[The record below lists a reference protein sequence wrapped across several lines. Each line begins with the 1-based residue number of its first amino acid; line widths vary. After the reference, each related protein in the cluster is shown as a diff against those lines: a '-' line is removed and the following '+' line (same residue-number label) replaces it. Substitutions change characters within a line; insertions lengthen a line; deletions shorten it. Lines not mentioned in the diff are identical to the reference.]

1 MAYISVNLTPSDP
14 QPGDYSL
21 YISDCTPGSPQQLI
35 ATNLTNPTDFP
46 YYFETTQFSGTSG
59 STCISYELIDTIT
72 SCSCNGDVN
81 LVTPTPTVSFTPT
94 PTPTLTPL
102 SGVIPRLTVN
112 NVFESSG
119 GGTTTTTNVNIFSN
133 ILVDVNTTISFDLK
147 LKDDV
152 GSTTTQS
159 GSLSITAR
167 ESLGTTELTFSIPF
181 ADLQQG
187 YYEFENIVC
196 SDANA
201 IINVNSNP
209 LYLNNTFPPPQYTTH
224 EWINCC
230 NPEDTILARVLLT
243 QTQTGGWVFN
253 GNAVT
258 HNGTCWVSNGPVSG
272 QQVPLIFN
280 GPSAQSCQ
288 TSTCTN
294 LCSNVPNDKFAAYAK
309 SCCPP
314 YDVTVVT
321 FAMDYLPEEG
331 TIVFFDGVMYDGNA
345 QIDPGCYTLLGVNS
359 LNASDVIH
367 SVSSTHPSCSS
378 CFNYNQS
385 TLDPCVQT
393 NNLFRAENCCNI
405 GEQITVQLL
414 LNTTPI
420 LSLNPG
426 FFYNGNCYRLLYMEQ
441 NQNSPSVVISQNSF
455 VFNNMII

>member
-159 GSLSITAR
+159 GSISITAR

-181 ADLQQG
+181 ANLQQG

-294 LCSNVPNDKFAAYAK
+294 LCSNVPNNKFAAYAK

-321 FAMDYLPEEG
+321 FAMDYLPENG

-367 SVSSTHPSCSS
+367 SVSSTHPSCLS
-378 CFNYNQS
+378 CFNYNQN
-385 TLDPCVQT
+385 TLTHVFKQT
-393 NNLFRAENCCNI
+393 IYLGLKIVAISENK
-405 GEQITVQLL
+405 
-414 LNTTPI
+414 
-420 LSLNPG
+420 
-426 FFYNGNCYRLLYMEQ
+426 
-441 NQNSPSVVISQNSF
+441 
-455 VFNNMII
+455 